1 MDINLNNLSILICF
15 LQVYWIDETTQFLS
29 VYSWGVLIEFEAQN
43 ANRTEVFD
51 SLSLVHECGTFQ

>member
-1 MDINLNNLSILICF
+1 MDMNLIKLSILICF

-29 VYSWGVLIEFEAQN
+29 VYSWGVLIELEAET

-51 SLSLVHECGTFQ
+51 PLFLVHECGTFQ

>member
-1 MDINLNNLSILICF
+1 MDINLNKLSILICF

-29 VYSWGVLIEFEAQN
+29 VYSWGVLIELEAET

-51 SLSLVHECGTFQ
+51 RLFLVHECGTFQ